1 MNASSAKYPMYNPI
15 NTKVCLRVGRKPMM
29 VLSLGTTLLKAAIS
43 GHGKWST
50 LKHFKLLLMI
60 SLPKLT
66 SLKCREKSQNLG
78 RWLPRPL
85 DFKDLS
91 PGPNL
96 LKLKHL
102 RPKEPTREVTHSS
115 GQYFVGR
122 AMFPKRMPLTT
133 LKL

>member
-1 MNASSAKYPMYNPI
+1 MSNPI
-15 NTKVCLRVGRKPMM
+15 NTRVCLRAGRKPMM
-29 VLSLGTTLLKAAIS
+29 VLSLGITLLKAAIS
-43 GHGKWST
+43 GRGKWST
-50 LKHFKLLLMI
+50 LKHFKLQLMI

-91 PGPNL
+91 QEPNQ

-102 RPKEPTREVTHSS
+102 RPKKPTREVTHSS

-122 AMFPKRMPLTT
+122 AMSRKRMPLTT